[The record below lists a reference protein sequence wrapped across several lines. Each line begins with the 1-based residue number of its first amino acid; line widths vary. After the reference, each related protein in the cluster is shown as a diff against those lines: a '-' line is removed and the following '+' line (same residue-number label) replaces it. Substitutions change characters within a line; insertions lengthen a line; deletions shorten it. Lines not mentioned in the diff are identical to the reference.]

1 MTSLLVLIDRLLTIN
16 NLLHWPCLVSGLFLM
31 VFASTVRFT
40 TNTALTGPSCL
51 GFVGWVVKWIYCF
64 TDW

>member
-1 MTSLLVLIDRLLTIN
+1 
-16 NLLHWPCLVSGLFLM
+16 M

-40 TNTALTGPSCL
+40 ANTA
-51 GFVGWVVKWIYCF
+51 FRGWVVKWIYCF